1 MTVVLFII
9 VLVLLIIAHEFGH
22 FIAAKATGMRVD
34 EFGIGLPPKAAG
46 WKPKRSETEYTLNW
60 LPFGGFV
67 RIWGEDMDEESGA
80 DTGKDNGR
88 QFGKRPKWAQA
99 LTLIAG
105 VTANALVAWVLLSVG
120 FMTGLP
126 MSVET
131 APESANVEEVGLTI
145 LSVLE
150 DSPADTAGIMPGDV
164 ITALTTDTHAL
175 QNIALTSDVSDFI
188 VAHGDEE
195 ITVLYKRLGEPATLT
210 VTPEKGITE
219 GRPAIGITM
228 DMVGTVSLPFFA
240 AFWEGLKATWGLL
253 VMITVGFVAL
263 ITDIFKGTADLSSV
277 AGPVGIA
284 GMFGS
289 ATEFG
294 VAYVLYFVA
303 FISANL
309 AVLNLLPFPA
319 LDGGRL
325 LFVLIEAIKGSAI
338 NPKIAGALNSIGFAA
353 LMLLILVV
361 TWQDIVRLIG

>member
-1 MTVVLFII
+1 MVVILFII

-34 EFGIGLPPKAAG
+34 EFGIGLRPKIFG
-46 WKPKRSETEYTLNW
+46 WKPKKGETEYSINA

-67 RIWGEDMDEESGA
+67 HIWGEDMDEESTA
-80 DTGKDNGR
+80 DTSKDNGR

-105 VTANALVAWVLLSVG
+105 VTANAIVAWVLLSLG

-150 DSPADTAGIMPGDV
+150 DSPADAAGVIPGDV

-210 VTPEKGITE
+210 VIPEEGITE

-228 DMVGTVSLPFFA
+228 DMVGTVKLPFFS
-240 AFWEGLKATWGLL
+240 AFWEGLKATWSLL
-253 VMITVGFVAL
+253 VMITVGFGYL
-263 ITDIFKGTADLSSV
+263 IADIVSGTADLSSV

-284 GMFGS
+284 GMFGN

-294 VAYVLYFVA
+294 VVYVLYFVA

-353 LMLLILVV
+353 LILLLVVV

>member
-1 MTVVLFII
+1 MTVILFII

-34 EFGIGLPPKAAG
+34 EFGIGLPPKAWG
-46 WKPKRSETEYTLNW
+46 FKPKKSETEYTLNW

-67 RIWGEDMDEESGA
+67 RIWGEDMDEESAA
-80 DTGKDNGR
+80 DTGRDDGR
-88 QFGKRPKWAQA
+88 QFGKRSKWAQA

-105 VTANALVAWVLLSVG
+105 VTANALVAWVLLSIG

-131 APESANVEEVGLTI
+131 APESARVEQVGLTI

-150 DSPADTAGIMPGDV
+150 DSPADTAGMMPGDV

-175 QNIALTSDVSDFI
+175 QNIALTTDVSDFI

-195 ITVLYKRLGEPATLT
+195 ITVLYKRLGEPATLA
-210 VTPEKGITE
+210 VTPEGGITE

-228 DMVGTVSLPFFA
+228 DMVGTVKLPFFA
-240 AFWEGLKATWGLL
+240 AFWEGLKATWALIA
-253 VMITVGFVAL
+253 MIAVGFTAL
-263 ITDIFKGTADLSSV
+263 IADIFKGTADLSSV

-284 GMFGS
+284 GMFGN

-325 LFVLIEAIKGSAI
+325 LFVLIESIKGSAI

-361 TWQDIVRLIG
+361 TWQDIVRLLE